1 MNRRVVVTGLGCIT
15 PVGLDVV
22 STWESLVAGR
32 SGAAPVTLF
41 DASELEVRIAC
52 EVKGFVPT
60 DYFEPKEVRRLDRST
75 QFALVAAQQVIQDAH
90 LEISPDH
97 ADRIGVIVGTGIGGI
112 AVTLDQYQLLQTRG
126 SRRLSPFGVPMMMPN
141 AAAGQISI
149 NYGLKGP
156 CFCIVAACATGNNV
170 IGEATEMIRRG
181 SADVILAGGTESPL
195 LPLCFGSLA
204 NMGALSRRNDDPAR
218 ASRPF
223 DARRDGFVA
232 GEGAAMLVLE
242 ELERAKGRGAN
253 IYAEIVGYG
262 ATADAFHITAPA
274 EGGEGAVRAMR
285 AALQQAGVRPEE
297 VDYINAHGTSTL
309 LNDRSETRAIK
320 TLFGD
325 HAYRLA
331 ISSTKSM
338 VGHTMGAAGV
348 IEGIATVLTLKHG
361 IIHPTINYEFPDPE
375 CDLDYVPNVARRA
388 HVRYALSNSFGFG
401 GHNACV
407 LFKRYE

>member
-1 MNRRVVVTGLGCIT
+1 MNRRVVVTGLGCVT
-15 PVGLDVV
+15 PIGLDVV
-22 STWESLVAGR
+22 STWESLIAGR
-32 SGAAPVTLF
+32 SGAAPITLF
-41 DASELEVRIAC
+41 DASDLEVRIAC
-52 EVKGFVPT
+52 EVKGFDPT
-60 DYFEPKEVRRLDRST
+60 LYFEPKEMRRLDRST
-75 QFALVAAQQVIQDAH
+75 QFALVAARQAIQDAH
-90 LEISPDH
+90 LEIGHDH
-97 ADRIGVIVGTGIGGI
+97 AERIGVIVGTGIGGI
-112 AVTLDQYQLLQTRG
+112 AVTLDQHQILQTKG

-170 IGEATEMIRRG
+170 IGEATETIRRG

-195 LPLCFGSLA
+195 LALCFGSLA
-204 NMGALSRRNDDPAR
+204 NMGALSKRNDDPAH

-232 GEGAAMLVLE
+232 GEGAALLVLE
-242 ELERAKGRGAN
+242 DLERAKARGAN

-320 TLFGD
+320 TLFGE

-331 ISSTKSM
+331 ISATKSM

-348 IEGIATVLTLKHG
+348 IEALATVLTLKQG